1 MIKPLLSLLAVL
13 LLLPACVYSQGN
25 RHQSLDPELIEALEP
40 GESTARDVVNALGAP
55 TEVVQLGR
63 RSAYRYDA
71 SVSKQVGLF
80 LLVIA
85 LHGRDTQEDRAWFF
99 FDENGLLTH
108 RAATLAAGDAE
119 FSLPVVDE

>member
-1 MIKPLLSLLAVL
+1 
-13 LLLPACVYSQGN
+13 
-25 RHQSLDPELIEALEP
+25 
-40 GESTARDVVNALGAP
+40 VNALGAP

-80 LLVIA
+80 LFVIA

-99 FDENGLLTH
+99 FDENDLLTH

>member
-1 MIKPLLSLLAVL
+1 MIKPLLSLVAVL

-80 LLVIA
+80 LIFVA
-85 LHGRDTQEDRAWFF
+85 LHGGDTQEDRAWFF
-99 FDENGLLTH
+99 FDEDDLLTH
-108 RAATLAAGDAE
+108 RAATLAAGDAD
-119 FSLPVVDE
+119 FLLPVFDE

>member
-1 MIKPLLSLLAVL
+1 MIKILPPLLAVL
-13 LLLPACVYSQGN
+13 LFLPGCVYSQGN
-25 RHQSLDPELIEALEP
+25 RHQPLDLELIEALEP
-40 GESTARDVVNALGAP
+40 GKSTAQDVVIALGAP

-71 SVSKQVGLF
+71 SVSKQVGLV
-80 LLVIA
+80 LLVVA

-99 FDENGLLTH
+99 FDEDGLMTH

-119 FSLPVVDE
+119 FSLPVVGE